1 MHIKKRAI
9 VLGVIALFTL
19 FPTQAFA
26 VDYSI
31 SAVSIYAH
39 VQTDGTV
46 SVTEH
51 HTYNFEGEF
60 NGITR
65 ELPPKKGTSIDQFT
79 STEGGKKLK
88 VERDGDL
95 YKVYRSGNDEV
106 VTIELRYE
114 IDHAVT
120 KFEDAAEF
128 YWPFFDKRNDSE
140 YEKLTI
146 TVIPPTATGVL
157 DFLGYDEAY
166 QTGTLE
172 NTGAVQFRMGQVP
185 SSSNGDIRVAFDAQ
199 LFPSLTEQPGTIL
212 SDIVEDKERLE
223 EAALVF
229 SSRQDTSRTLGN
241 VLLPILGALLL
252 AITAWAWKRERKT
265 KQQAQPKT
273 AAFFV
278 PTQIMSIPATLYF
291 TKSSILTPAVTV
303 AALMELVRKHNI
315 EQLTDNQFR
324 LINRDTEFD
333 HEATLIALLFDKIG
347 DGDIFETKDLENYT
361 KNELN
366 HAAYNDSIT
375 KWQQQVAA
383 EVKQYEWYEKHVT
396 FRWTVGFIGLAL
408 AGFAIFLGVLNLF
421 PWMIASLILAVLFF
435 VFCFYS
441 PIVYEGHVIREEW
454 KQLRLAMENLDPAH
468 WHALSQDEKMRAYA
482 YLLGA
487 DEKSTNEKTQSF
499 TQAYSDSAFA
509 DFGVFYNPVL
519 LTGLFVAANTSTSAS
534 ASSSSSISGGGGGI
548 GGGGG
553 GSGAF

>member
-1 MHIKKRAI
+1 MQIKKRAI
-9 VLGVIALFTL
+9 VLSVVALFTF
-19 FPTQAFA
+19 FPIQALA

-31 SAVSIYAH
+31 SAVSIDAY

-65 ELPPKKGTSIDQFT
+65 ELTSPKGTSIQQFT
-79 STEGGKKLK
+79 STEGSKKLK
-88 VERDGDL
+88 VERDDDL
-95 YKVYRSGNDEV
+95 YKVYRAGNDEV

-114 IDHAVT
+114 IEHGLT
-120 KFEDAAEF
+120 KFEDAVEF
-128 YWPFFDKRNDSE
+128 YWPFFDERNDSE
-140 YEKLTI
+140 YEQLII

-172 NTGAVQFRMGQVP
+172 NKGAVRFHMGHVP
-185 SSSNGDIRVAFDAQ
+185 SSSNGDVRIAFDAQ
-199 LFPSLTEQPGTIL
+199 LFPSLTEQPGMIL
-212 SDIVEDKERLE
+212 PDLAEDKERLE

-229 SSRQDTSRTLGN
+229 SSQQDTSRSIGN
-241 VLLPILGALLL
+241 VLLPVLGALFLGL
-252 AITAWAWKRERKT
+252 TAWAWRRTRKT
-265 KQQAQPKT
+265 KQQAQPKN

-291 TKSSILTPAVTV
+291 TKSSILTPAVTA

-347 DGDIFETKDLENYT
+347 AGNIFETKDLENYT

-375 KWQQQVAA
+375 KWQQQVAT
-383 EVKQYEWYEKHVT
+383 EVKQHEWYEKHVI

-408 AGFAIFLGVLNLF
+408 VGFAVYLGVLNLF
-421 PWMIASLILAVLFF
+421 PWMFASFVLAVLFF
-435 VFCFYS
+435 VYCFYS

-454 KQLRLAMENLDPAH
+454 KQLRLAMENLEPAD

-487 DEKSTNEKTQSF
+487 DEKSTNEKTQPF

-519 LTGLFVAANTSTSAS
+519 LTGLFVAANTSTSVS